1 MSADN
6 GIYILRS
13 KSEWLINGATRVR
26 TPEHFVYRVAQN
38 QAMDNYDWYL
48 NNQLHNLGWYLW
60 TVFRGS
66 YRHISYDSAQCEAT
80 AIERGCGYTEYGIC
94 LIEFDKVFP
103 GD

>member
-1 MSADN
+1 MSSDN

-13 KSEWLINGATRVR
+13 KSECLINGAARTR
-26 TPEHFVYRVAQN
+26 TPEYFVYRVAHN
-38 QAMDNYDWYL
+38 QAMDDYDWYL

-60 TVFRGS
+60 TVFKDS
-66 YRHISYDSAQCEAT
+66 YRHTSYASAQYEAT
-80 AIERGCGYTEYGIC
+80 AIERGYGYTEYGIC

>member
-13 KSEWLINGATRVR
+13 KSEWITNGVARSR
-26 TPEHFVYRVAQN
+26 TDPYYIYRVAHN

-48 NNQLHNLGWYLW
+48 NNQIYNLGWYLW
-60 TVFRGS
+60 TVFK
-66 YRHISYDSAQCEAT
+66 DSFNHMTYESAMYEAKVLEQ
-80 AIERGCGYTEYGIC
+80 AYGYTEYGIA
-94 LIEFDKVFP
+94 LIEYDKVFP

>member
-13 KSEWLINGATRVR
+13 KAEYSIHEIMR
-26 TPEHFVYRVAQN
+26 TTAPEHYVYRVAHN
-38 QAMDNYDWYL
+38 QAMDNYEWYL
-48 NNQLHNLGWYLW
+48 SNQVHNLGWYLW
-60 TVFRGS
+60 GVFKDS
-66 YRHISYDSAQCEAT
+66 YKHLSYDSALLQAT
-80 AIERGCGYTEYGIC
+80 ALERGHGYTEYGIC

>member
-13 KSEWLINGATRVR
+13 KSEWLINGATQVR
-26 TPEHFVYRVAQN
+26 TPEHFVYRVAHN

-48 NNQLHNLGWYLW
+48 NNQLYNLGWNLW
-60 TVFRGS
+60 TVFKDS
-66 YRHISYDSAQCEAT
+66 YRHTSADSAHYEAT
-80 AIERGCGYTEYGIC
+80 AIERGYGYTEYEIC